1 MITITFSL
9 FLVTNRRKE
18 IPNLP
23 GSNKRLGTMD
33 DYFENEF
40 AVFWI
45 SWNILFFEYKPDVVI
60 NLVAA
65 QRIVSDRIRIQK
77 EKAYPVLCDIRGIA
91 DSDKAARD
99 YLAQHGSVL
108 AKAVGILVDQSVS
121 ILMISFYLKISKPQV
136 PTKVF
141 NDQAKAL
148 EFLKAFV

>member
-1 MITITFSL
+1 M
-9 FLVTNRRKE
+9 E
-18 IPNLP
+18 
-23 GSNKRLGTMD
+23 

-40 AVFWI
+40 ALFWI
-45 SWNILFFEYKPDVVI
+45 SGSILFFEYKPGVVI

-65 QRIVSDRIRIQK
+65 QRIVTDRMQMQK
-77 EKAYPVLCDIRGIA
+77 EKSYPVLCDVRGIA

-108 AKAVGILVDQSVS
+108 TKAVS
-121 ILMISFYLKISKPQV
+121 ILVYQKVSIVMISFYLKICKPQV

-141 NDQAKAL
+141 SDKPAAL

>member
-1 MITITFSL
+1 MPGPITKSE
-9 FLVTNRRKE
+9 N
-18 IPNLP
+18 
-23 GSNKRLGTMD
+23 MD

-40 AVFWI
+40 ALFWI
-45 SWNILFFEYKPDVVI
+45 SGNILFFEYKPGVVI

-65 QRIVSDRIRIQK
+65 QRIVTDRIQMQK
-77 EKAYPVLCDIRGIA
+77 EKAYPVLCDVRGIA

-108 AKAVGILVDQSVS
+108 TKAVS
-121 ILMISFYLKISKPQV
+121 ILAHQTVSFVMMSFYLKICKPQV

-141 NDQAKAL
+141 SDKPAAL

>member
-1 MITITFSL
+1 M
-9 FLVTNRRKE
+9 E
-18 IPNLP
+18 
-23 GSNKRLGTMD
+23 

-40 AVFWI
+40 ALFWI
-45 SWNILFFEYKPDVVI
+45 SGNILFFEYKPGVVI

-65 QRIVSDRIRIQK
+65 QRIVMDRMQMQK
-77 EKAYPVLCDIRGIA
+77 EKAYPVLCDVSGIA

-108 AKAVGILVDQSVS
+108 TKAVGIVVQRTLSMV
-121 ILMISFYLKISKPQV
+121 MISFYLKICKPQV

-141 NDQAKAL
+141 SDKPAAL

>member
-1 MITITFSL
+1 
-9 FLVTNRRKE
+9 
-18 IPNLP
+18 
-23 GSNKRLGTMD
+23 MD

-40 AVFWI
+40 ALFWI
-45 SWNILFFEYKPDVVI
+45 NENILFFEYKPDVVI

-65 QRIVSDRIRIQK
+65 QRIVTDRIQMQK

-108 AKAVGILVDQSVS
+108 TKAVS
-121 ILMISFYLKISKPQV
+121 ILAHQTVSIVMISFYLKISKPQV

-141 NDQAKAL
+141 SNKPAAL
-148 EFLKAFV
+148 EFLKAFVYK

>member
-1 MITITFSL
+1 
-9 FLVTNRRKE
+9 
-18 IPNLP
+18 
-23 GSNKRLGTMD
+23 MD

-40 AVFWI
+40 ALFWI
-45 SWNILFFEYKPDVVI
+45 NENILFFEYKPDVVI

-65 QRIVSDRIRIQK
+65 QRIVTDRIQMQK

-108 AKAVGILVDQSVS
+108 TKAVS
-121 ILMISFYLKISKPQV
+121 ILAHQTVSIVMISFYLKISKPQV

-141 NDQAKAL
+141 SNKPAAL
-148 EFLKAFV
+148 EFLKAFVCK

>member
-1 MITITFSL
+1 M
-9 FLVTNRRKE
+9 E
-18 IPNLP
+18 
-23 GSNKRLGTMD
+23 

-40 AVFWI
+40 AEFWI
-45 SWNILFFEYKPDVVI
+45 SGNILFFEYKPDVVI

-65 QRIVSDRIRIQK
+65 QRIVSDRIQMQK
-77 EKAYPVLCDIRGIA
+77 EKAYPVLCDVRCIA

-108 AKAVGILVDQSVS
+108 TKAVSIVAHRRVS
-121 ILMISFYLKISKPQV
+121 IVMISFYLKISKPQV

-141 NDQAKAL
+141 GDKSAAL

>member
-1 MITITFSL
+1 M
-9 FLVTNRRKE
+9 E
-18 IPNLP
+18 
-23 GSNKRLGTMD
+23 

-40 AVFWI
+40 AEFWI
-45 SWNILFFEYKPDVVI
+45 SGNILFFEYKPDVVI

-65 QRIVSDRIRIQK
+65 QRVVSDRIQMQK
-77 EKAYPVLCDIRGIA
+77 EKAYPVLCDVRGIA

-108 AKAVGILVDQSVS
+108 TKAVSIVAYKRVS
-121 ILMISFYLKISKPQV
+121 IVMISFYLKISKPQV

-141 NDQAKAL
+141 NDKAKAL

>member
-1 MITITFSL
+1 
-9 FLVTNRRKE
+9 
-18 IPNLP
+18 
-23 GSNKRLGTMD
+23 MD

-40 AVFWI
+40 ALFWI
-45 SWNILFFEYKPDVVI
+45 SENILFFEYKQDVVI
-60 NLVAA
+60 NLASA
-65 QRIVSDRIRIQK
+65 QRIVADRIQMQN

-108 AKAVGILVDQSVS
+108 TKAVS
-121 ILMISFYLKISKPQV
+121 ILAHQTVSIVMISFYLKVSKPQV

-141 NDQAKAL
+141 RDKPAAL

>member
-1 MITITFSL
+1 M
-9 FLVTNRRKE
+9 E
-18 IPNLP
+18 
-23 GSNKRLGTMD
+23 

-40 AVFWI
+40 ALFWI
-45 SWNILFFEYKPDVVI
+45 SGSILFFEYKPGVVI

-65 QRIVSDRIRIQK
+65 QRIVTDRMQMQK
-77 EKAYPVLCDIRGIA
+77 EKAYPVLCDVSGIA

-108 AKAVGILVDQSVS
+108 TKAVGIVVQRTLSMV
-121 ILMISFYLKISKPQV
+121 MISFYLKICKPQV

-141 NDQAKAL
+141 SDKPAAL